1 VDTYPCPACGGVA
14 YDPDGCRSCGRAHDP
29 EAFRLARVR
38 EALAGLDDQSRRL
51 ADNQAD
57 LRAQRADLEAERL
70 ALTNALSHRIT
81 AERTGSGGPARSGP
95 PHAAGPT
102 YGGPS
107 VAAPPRPRPTSTAT
121 LTATLTAE
129 LPPEEPV
136 GAETSPRSAQ
146 NAMLTLGGVLLAIAA
161 VVFAGLFYSTT
172 QSGGRAFILAVA
184 TTLALGVPVLLARK
198 RLVATAETIAGFG
211 MLVVLLDGYVAYSAD
226 LAGVAAVSGYL
237 YAAILFALVAG
248 VAVAYRLATHLRA
261 PQFAGLLAVQ
271 PLLPL
276 LALHLSLG
284 RDGFAVVLALVAAQN
299 LGAVAVF
306 SRDAITIA
314 GRTWRPPRRDAP
326 RSSAWPRLLREFAW
340 VLFGVSLAGSVALA
354 VVGLVRADTVTAAVR
369 SSLALLLAAAV
380 GAVGGHLSRHPV
392 LRQIGAGGATL
403 AVIAS
408 IGKVVALALP
418 EYTLVLTAAVA
429 ATIAVLA
436 GLLPP
441 ATRTGAQIGSLVGAG
456 FAALVVIMSAVRTAI
471 NTIDAAIDPRPWAAD
486 LGAYAERVHTTTWQV
501 PAAALLLAVLTTSA
515 VPPRFRGDA
524 AVLGGLAVVL
534 AAPGAG
540 WVNWWGAPLLA
551 AAGAVAASI
560 AGLFASTGRSA
571 VIRAGTAG
579 GLGAYAVATALARP
593 ELTAAVCALLA
604 VVAAATAVSAAAWP
618 DRYGPYADR
627 VGDSAGGAAAFTFP
641 IAVASFVWLL
651 GASSTVLLPIT
662 LTAAAAGVLGAALSQ
677 AASSTPRTGSAGG
690 ALLASAGFLVLT
702 LRIDTGAVVDVAL
715 AVVLLLAAAATAASR
730 AFEVAPS
737 GLVEAAAATPRAVD
751 ALIGS
756 FVGQARVPEGARRR
770 RSLPKING
778 VTLGAALAIATMI
791 AGLARLAAAAI
802 PGVGLVTTTLMVL
815 LAAIGV
821 RALPE
826 ERRRGPRY
834 GVAVVGGGIG
844 LVTAAVAVTEAVR
857 TVAAAM
863 PWWQSD
869 LASWSDRVTAWAPY
883 GVQVPMSLLL
893 AAGAAWALLPAPV
906 GGDVGFVALSLAGL
920 SAPAAFG
927 LAWWTPMAIAFSLAL
942 LAGLGAAMTSRESED
957 EGLVESPPIG
967 PAAATVVARRR
978 LGLAFVLGLYAVAA
992 GSFTPGTT
1000 ATVLSGIIGGGV
1012 LVTAVAH
1019 VRRTTPLIVPGVA
1032 TASSL
1037 VAAPGAAATLAAA
1050 SGSTRTGVLGSAM
1063 AVAAFGVLVLAAL
1076 RTARVPWLVYP
1087 ALGVGGS
1094 ALLVGLAALPDLEQA
1109 QVWAAAG
1116 ALVAVAGAATLRPD
1130 RRAATGVIV
1139 TTGVPAAVLAAVA
1152 SAPAWLT
1159 ALVGPYRTLRQVW
1172 QGYAVAPVP
1181 EGAGTAMLTLALL
1194 ACFAGAT
1201 ALTIGG
1207 ERYLL
1212 ASILPPV
1219 AALTLVAPTALGAP
1233 RWTTPWVA
1241 LLVALATGVGAALSP
1256 PTRPSA
1262 ARLLRGTAGIVCAVT
1277 GAAGVAGSLATRTG
1291 TLTALVTVLVGAAVA
1306 AGLGRDPAVRLVAWV
1321 VASGAAFALP
1331 VTALAAT
1338 DRPLRPAAFAVLAV
1352 SAVLVALAW
1361 LLARTRRR
1369 AEAGV
1374 VEMCASLGAT
1384 FALLL
1389 TLGSARHAAAVLTIW
1404 GILLGGAALRP
1415 DRSPDRRVWLVRAAL
1430 AAEVGATWL
1439 LLYAVEVGLAEAYTL
1454 PFALVATL
1462 AGAHELRHRPEL
1474 SSWIAYGPA
1483 LAGGFLPSLALILV
1497 GQDIVARWV
1506 TLLAA
1511 AVVTVIVGSWR
1522 RRVAP
1527 VVTGAIVAVL
1537 VAVVEMIRLL
1547 LSGAVAGALLVA
1559 VAGIVLIVF
1568 GALSEQRLRG
1578 ALRRMS

>member
-1 VDTYPCPACGGVA
+1 
-14 YDPDGCRSCGRAHDP
+14 
-29 EAFRLARVR
+29 
-38 EALAGLDDQSRRL
+38 
-51 ADNQAD
+51 
-57 LRAQRADLEAERL
+57 
-70 ALTNALSHRIT
+70 
-81 AERTGSGGPARSGP
+81 
-95 PHAAGPT
+95 
-102 YGGPS
+102 
-107 VAAPPRPRPTSTAT
+107 
-121 LTATLTAE
+121 
-129 LPPEEPV
+129 
-136 GAETSPRSAQ
+136 
-146 NAMLTLGGVLLAIAA
+146 
-161 VVFAGLFYSTT
+161 
-172 QSGGRAFILAVA
+172 
-184 TTLALGVPVLLARK
+184 
-198 RLVATAETIAGFG
+198 
-211 MLVVLLDGYVAYSAD
+211 
-226 LAGVAAVSGYL
+226 
-237 YAAILFALVAG
+237 
-248 VAVAYRLATHLRA
+248 
-261 PQFAGLLAVQ
+261 
-271 PLLPL
+271 
-276 LALHLSLG
+276 
-284 RDGFAVVLALVAAQN
+284 
-299 LGAVAVF
+299 
-306 SRDAITIA
+306 
-314 GRTWRPPRRDAP
+314 
-326 RSSAWPRLLREFAW
+326 
-340 VLFGVSLAGSVALA
+340 
-354 VVGLVRADTVTAAVR
+354 VR

-380 GAVGGHLSRHPV
+380 GASGGSLSGRAL
-392 LRQIGAGGATL
+392 LRNVGAGGVTL
-403 AVIAS
+403 AIIAS
-408 IGKVVALALP
+408 FGKVVALALP
-418 EYTLVLTAAVA
+418 EYTLVLTAALA
-429 ATIAVLA
+429 AAIAVLA
-436 GLLPP
+436 GGLP
-441 ATRTGAQIGSLVGAG
+441 ADTRVGAQIGSLVGAG
-456 FAALVVIMSAVRTAI
+456 FAALVVVVSAVRTAV
-471 NTIDAAIDPRPWAAD
+471 NTIAAAIDPQPWAAD

-501 PAAALLLAVLTTSA
+501 PAAAMLLAVLTTSA
-515 VPPRFRGDA
+515 VPVRLRSDA
-524 AVLGGLAVVL
+524 AVLGGLVIVL
-534 AAPGAG
+534 TTPGAG
-540 WVNWWGAPLLA
+540 WVDWWAAPLLA
-551 AAGAVAASI
+551 VVGAAGASI
-560 AGLFASTGRSA
+560 AGLFAPTGRSA
-571 VIRAGTAG
+571 AIRAGTAG

-604 VVAAATAVSAAAWP
+604 IVAAAIAVSAAAWP

-651 GASSTVLLPIT
+651 GADSAVLLPVT
-662 LTAAAAGVLGAALSQ
+662 LTATAAGVLGAALSQ

-690 ALLASAGFLVLT
+690 ALLASAGLLALT
-702 LRIDTGAVVDVAL
+702 LRIDAGAVVDVAL
-715 AVVLLLAAAATAASR
+715 AVVLLLAAASTAASR

-737 GLVEAAAATPRAVD
+737 GLAEAAAATPRAVD

-756 FVGQARVPEGARRR
+756 FVGQARVPEGERRR
-770 RSLPKING
+770 RSLPRING

-826 ERRRGPRY
+826 TRRRGPRY

-844 LVTAAVAVTEAVR
+844 LVTAAIAVTEAAR
-857 TVAAAM
+857 TLAATM
-863 PWWQSD
+863 PWWRTD
-869 LASWSDRVTAWAPY
+869 LVAWSDRVTAWAPY
-883 GVQVPMSLLL
+883 GVQVPLSLLL
-893 AAGAAWALLPAPV
+893 AAAAAWALLPAPV

-927 LAWWTPMAIAFSLAL
+927 LAWWTPMVIAFTLAL
-942 LAGLGAAMTSRESED
+942 VAGLGAAMIMREPDDPTLAE
-957 EGLVESPPIG
+957 PPMLG

-978 LGLAFVLGLYAVAA
+978 LGLAFVLGLYAVAV
-992 GSFTPGTT
+992 GSFTPATT
-1000 ATVLSGIIGGGV
+1000 ATVLSAIIGGGV
-1012 LVTAVAH
+1012 LVTAVAQI
-1019 VRRTTPLIVPGVA
+1019 RRTTPLIVPGVA

-1037 VAAPGAAATLAAA
+1037 VAAPGAAAALAVAGGAA
-1050 SGSTRTGVLGSAM
+1050 RPGVLGAAM
-1063 AVAAFGVLVLAAL
+1063 AVAAFGVLALAAL
-1076 RTARVPWLVYP
+1076 RAARVAWLVYP

-1094 ALLVGLAALPDLEQA
+1094 ALLIGLAALPDLGQA

-1139 TTGVPAAVLAAVA
+1139 ATGVPAAILAAA
-1152 SAPAWLT
+1152 AGAPAWLT
-1159 ALVGPYRTLRQVW
+1159 ALIGPYRTLRQIW

-1181 EGAGTAMLTLALL
+1181 ERAGTAIVTLTLL

-1201 ALTIGG
+1201 ALTVGG

-1219 AALTLVAPTALGAP
+1219 AALALVAPTALGAP

-1241 LLVALATGVGAALSP
+1241 LLVALATGIGAALSP
-1256 PTRPSA
+1256 PSRPSA

-1338 DRPLRPAAFAVLAV
+1338 GRPLLPAAFAVLAV

-1361 LLARTRRR
+1361 VLVRTRRR

-1374 VEMCASLGAT
+1374 VEMCASLGGT

-1389 TLGSARHAAAVLTIW
+1389 ALGSARYAAAVLTIW

-1415 DRSPDRRVWLVRAAL
+1415 DRSPARRVWLVRAAL

-1439 LLYAVEVGLAEAYTL
+1439 LLYSAEVGLAEAYTL
-1454 PFALVATL
+1454 PFAVVATL

-1483 LAGGFLPSLALILV
+1483 LAGGFLPSLGLVLV
-1497 GQDIVARWV
+1497 GQDVVWRWV

-1511 AVVTVIVGSWR
+1511 AVVTVIFGSWR

-1527 VVTGAIVAVL
+1527 VVTGAVVAVL

-1547 LSGAVAGALLVA
+1547 LSGAIAGALLVA
-1559 VAGIVLIVF
+1559 VAGIVLIVS